1 MNSFFLKR
9 IFAFLTL
16 FVLSSNILI
25 KETQAIKIVATV
37 NEASITD
44 YDVDI
49 FADILC
55 SIDKNIKCKTN
66 ESWQMA
72 LMTLI
77 EANLKFEHIKQTGFD
92 LKQIEDDF
100 QDYKKKILKTL
111 KTNSNVDKDVLEW
124 YLKSEYI
131 WGMILSSQVRQEA
144 IKESE
149 IEEFIKKNKIDTQS
163 NSKEDI
169 KNMLF
174 NKKMALKSR
183 SMMDEMKKYYLVE
196 IKI

>member
-149 IEEFIKKNKIDTQS
+149 IEEFIKKNKIDTKS

>member
-92 LKQIEDDF
+92 LKQIENDF